1 MLNRDNVR
9 KLMRAKGITAVQLAS
24 KVGVSPSMMS
34 YILSGLR
41 DPSLQTLIRMS
52 DELECETIDELILR

>member
-9 KLMRAKGITAVQLAS
+9 QLMRAKGITAVQLAS

-41 DPSLQTLIRMS
+41 DPSLQTLIRMA

>member
-41 DPSLQTLIRMS
+41 DPSLQTLIRMA
-52 DELECETIDELILR
+52 DELECATIDELILR